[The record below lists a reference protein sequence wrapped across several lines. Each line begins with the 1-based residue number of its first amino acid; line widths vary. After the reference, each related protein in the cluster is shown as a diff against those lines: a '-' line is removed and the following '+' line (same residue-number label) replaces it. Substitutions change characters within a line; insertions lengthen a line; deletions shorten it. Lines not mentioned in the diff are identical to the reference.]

1 MSNIKNYRDYVSA
14 MESNDNEKSSVTSSD
29 SSNNDYYQ
37 MSKQQEYVTLLDKE
51 IELENARSNALKLTN
66 NQLAS
71 SGMASQG
78 YGSSQMSG
86 ITGRYLSAY
95 ENANKEY
102 QDNVNNLKYQ
112 QHQEELSN
120 ANDRFE
126 SITTMMTQAS
136 DVDQLNSL
144 LLDYKYGTI
153 DEEGNF
159 QFGEKPEGLSDDD
172 WYQMRYYYK
181 LQKSAI
187 EENNKVEE
195 YAATYGNLDSWYSAN
210 YVTNNGS
217 TKNIKDKFKYES
229 NALWANI
236 NAGKYS
242 YGTAVMMQ
250 NGDGDVIYVQWTQNG
265 LRMVDKETY
274 NSSENKDS
282 LIWKVNVKS

>member
-1 MSNIKNYRDYVSA
+1 MSNIEDYKKYASA
-14 MESNDNEKSSVTSSD
+14 TESNGNNSVTSSN
-29 SSNNDYYQ
+29 SSTDDYYQ

-95 ENANKEY
+95 ENAQKQY
-102 QDNVNNLKYQ
+102 QDNVDNLKYQ

-126 SITTMMTQAS
+126 SITTMMTQAN

-195 YAATYGNLDSWYSAN
+195 YAATYGNESAWRTSYFRSN
-210 YVTNNGS
+210 DGK
-217 TKNIKDKFKYES
+217 TKSVDERFNQES
-229 NALWANI
+229 KAIWANI
-236 NAGKYS
+236 NAGQYT
-242 YGTAVMMQ
+242 YGTAIKLQ
-250 NGDGDVIYVQWTQNG
+250 NKWNEVIYVQWTQNG
-265 LRMVDKETY
+265 LRMIDENTY
-274 NSSENKDS
+274 NSCEKKDE
-282 LIWKVNVKS
+282 LTYGVNVKS

>member
-1 MSNIKNYRDYVSA
+1 MSNIEDYKKYASA
-14 MESNDNEKSSVTSSD
+14 TESNGNNSATSSN
-29 SSNNDYYQ
+29 SSTDDYYQ

-95 ENANKEY
+95 ENAQKQY
-102 QDNVNNLKYQ
+102 QDNIDNLKYQ

-126 SITTMMTQAS
+126 SITTMMTKAS

-195 YAATYGNLDSWYSAN
+195 YAATYGNLDSWYAAN

-217 TKNIKDKFKYES
+217 TKNIKDKFEYES

-242 YGTAVMMQ
+242 YGTTVMMQ
-250 NGDGDVIYVQWTQNG
+250 NDYGDVIYVQWTQNG

-282 LIWKVNVKS
+282 LIWKVNVNK